1 MLTSELGAIPIIRC
15 PKGNAAEMVATKL
28 DRKLRDHVLNSKDN
42 LFALGSRSNG
52 AQSTPSA
59 RPVLLIVDRNI
70 DISPMLLHGWTYQS
84 LVHDVLKMHLN
95 RISVQTPVDDS
106 NPSRGNRN
114 QNYDLS
120 AKDFFW
126 AKNASVPFPQV
137 AEDIDAELT
146 RYKEDAAEIT
156 RKTGTTSLEDLQND
170 TSADAARLKAAITQL
185 PELRERKSTL
195 DMHMTIA
202 TALLQG
208 IKDRQL
214 DNYFQIEES
223 ITKQTKTQIL
233 DLIKDGQKGQNPQD
247 KVRLFI
253 IWFLSTEQDVTR
265 TEVEKFEEALKEAGG
280 DVRPVSYI
288 RK

>member
-1 MLTSELGAIPIIRC
+1 
-15 PKGNAAEMVATKL
+15 MVATKL